1 MVSLWL
7 QIEVEGEVFVVS
19 LLDLHMLIQVIS
31 ITSVAI
37 ITTTAATLTS
47 VSVFIVAAE
56 TEMTQWLS
64 HVVIG
69 VEQLKQ

>member
-1 MVSLWL
+1 MVSRRV
-7 QIEVEGEVFVVS
+7 QIEVVGEAFVVS

-37 ITTTAATLTS
+37 ITTAAATLT
-47 VSVFIVAAE
+47 SVFIVAAE

-69 VEQLKQ
+69 V